1 MRQRLLVCALVAG
14 LCSIGGRSL
23 AAEPS
28 AASLAQQAL
37 TECEA
42 GRQTNDR
49 AERERHFMQG
59 RELAQR
65 AVALDDRSADAHFS
79 LFCNQGE
86 AMRLDGESI
95 SDVFGFRALMRE
107 LDRTIELKPDH
118 PGALSAKGT
127 FLVRLPRVLGGDVER
142 GEAML
147 HRVITLDPTAVT
159 ARIGLARVCEYRGKL
174 DEGIEYARRA
184 LQFAKELGRADKI
197 AEAQAV
203 LAELGAKY

>member
-1 MRQRLLVCALVAG
+1 MRQRLLVGALMAG
-14 LCSIGGRSL
+14 LCSIAGRSL

-37 TECEA
+37 IECEA

-49 AERERHFMQG
+49 AERERRFVHG

-95 SDVFGFRALMRE
+95 RDVLGLRALIRE
-107 LDRTIELKPDH
+107 LDRTLELEPNH

-127 FLVRLPRVLGGDVER
+127 FLVRLPRLLGGDVER

-159 ARIGLARVCEYRGKL
+159 ARIGLARVCEYRGKR
-174 DEGIEYARRA
+174 DEGIQYAQRA

-203 LAELGAKY
+203 LAELGVKY

>member
-1 MRQRLLVCALVAG
+1 MRQRLLVGALVAG
-14 LCSIGGRSL
+14 LCSIAGRSL

-49 AERERHFMQG
+49 AERERRFVHG

-95 SDVFGFRALMRE
+95 RDVLGLRALIRE
-107 LDRTIELKPDH
+107 LDRTLELEPNH

-127 FLVRLPRVLGGDVER
+127 FLVRLPRLLGGDVER

-159 ARIGLARVCEYRGKL
+159 ARIGLARVCKYRGQR

-184 LQFAKELGRADKI
+184 LQCAKELGRADKI

-203 LAELGAKY
+203 LAELGVKY